1 MYGAS
6 SGPCNINLLR
16 KENDMNVHASLTSN
30 HPFFSNFSNWAI
42 GHDRLFREML
52 KVVDTVPYPNSASSG
67 YPPHNLIKDEV
78 GKYRV
83 QLAVAGFDKEELVV
97 KTEDGKLVISGKKK
111 TQVDEEKVVHKGIAH
126 RSFEKTFHLADN
138 VVVKDLFLENGM
150 LSVKL
155 EQLIP
160 EEKRA
165 KFYNL

>member
-1 MYGAS
+1 
-6 SGPCNINLLR
+6 
-16 KENDMNVHASLTSN
+16 MNVHASLTSN

-52 KVVDTVPYPNSASSG
+52 RVVDNAPYPNSVMSG

-83 QLAVAGFDKEELVV
+83 ELAVAGFNKEELVI
-97 KTEDGKLVISGKKK
+97 KTEAGKLIISGKKK
-111 TQVDEEKVVHKGIAH
+111 MQTDDEEKVVHKGIAH
-126 RSFEKTFHLADN
+126 RSFEKVFHLADN
-138 VVVKDLFLENGM
+138 VVVENVSLENGM

-160 EEKRA
+160 EEKKP